1 MACGLPTGLTLM
13 PTTSPGSN
21 RLRHASTGS
30 SMPGR
35 DARPRPTMRRATSGV
50 GTPAR
55 AEARSWASATPPG
68 QGPGRARALA
78 AGRGDDGVP
87 QAEPRTEHGED
98 EHDPR
103 AGDAAEVEAE
113 ARARRPQTGG
123 EQLGE
128 VDGVAG
134 VHPDDEEA
142 HHGQEPEGLRIGLG
156 PEEGD

>member
-21 RLRHASTGS
+21 NDRHASTGS
-30 SMPGR
+30 SMPVR
-35 DARPRPTMRRATSGV
+35 AARPRPTMLRATSGV
-50 GTPAR
+50 GTPSRPR
-55 AEARSWASATPPG
+55 AEHA
-68 QGPGRARALA
+68 
-78 AGRGDDGVP
+78 
-87 QAEPRTEHGED
+87 ED

-123 EQLGE
+123 EELGE

-142 HHGQEPEGLRIGLG
+142 HHGQEPEGLRIGPG
-156 PEEGD
+156 AEEGDRHEHQGAEVIQH